1 MIENLEEKRI
11 DALRAPHLVG
21 IFPGSRTR
29 EVRKLLPILIE
40 VMRELHL
47 RRPELHFEIAAASEA
62 LAGTI
67 RAELAPVMGSL
78 GQVEVVA
85 GQAAHTMQRSAV
97 GVVASGTA
105 TLEAAFFRLPFV
117 LVYKVAALTYLAGRM
132 LIRVKHL
139 GMPNVLADRE
149 IVPEF
154 IQRNAQPAAIASE
167 MLRLLDDRDRRKQM
181 IADFDKV
188 IAKLGKGGANEAAAG
203 AILEALTPA
212 VSS

>member
-1 MIENLEEKRI
+1 
-11 DALRAPHLVG
+11 
-21 IFPGSRTR
+21 
-29 EVRKLLPILIE
+29 
-40 VMRELHL
+40 
-47 RRPELHFEIAAASEA
+47 
-62 LAGTI
+62 
-67 RAELAPVMGSL
+67 
-78 GQVEVVA
+78 
-85 GQAAHTMQRSAV
+85 MQRSTV

-117 LVYKVAALTYLAGRM
+117 LVYKVAALTYLAGRL

-154 IQRNAQPAAIASE
+154 IQGNAQPAAIASA

-181 IADFDKV
+181 LADFDQV
-188 IAKLGKGGANEAAAG
+188 IAKLGKGGANEVAAR

-212 VSS
+212 TSA